1 MSPLPATLRA
11 CLKSYPRT
19 RVHASPCGRAGKP
32 TKTAGSTSKNSTC
45 DLAQPLDS
53 AGGWVRPGRL
63 GVAAPADSESTG
75 WPSMANLLCE
85 PTPRHR
91 QSFVR
96 HHRVLLNVNVEQAR
110 LRNLESLSVVRFHGF
125 EASGM
130 RTRMQSI
137 GRGTATHF
145 PQEEDCIA
153 RACLLLTSRGQWPGA
168 WRCRGMGSHRRRAMD
183 GRPVDPESAWSGYAG
198 ATRARSEERR

>member
-53 AGGWVRPGRL
+53 AGGRVRPGRL

-85 PTPRHR
+85 PAPRHR
-91 QSFVR
+91 QASDRNQRGFTKGKSR
-96 HHRVLLNVNVEQAR
+96 IGQA
-110 LRNLESLSVVRFHGF
+110 LESRDFECVVR
-125 EASGM
+125 APDAM
-130 RTRMQSI
+130 N
-137 GRGTATHF
+137 AN
-145 PQEEDCIA
+145 
-153 RACLLLTSRGQWPGA
+153 RA
-168 WRCRGMGSHRRRAMD
+168 
-183 GRPVDPESAWSGYAG
+183 
-198 ATRARSEERR
+198 